1 MGYPKGHHETVI
13 STFKGG
19 IVHISHIIKI
29 LLYRNMKKFFSS
41 GNINKSKKFLG
52 NFYIDE
58 WYHNV
63 FFNFNTNK
71 FDITRE
77 KIIEEIEE
85 RCVDYYCIFT
95 ISVQKLFDE
104 INLPDEKKLYLLK
117 YYNEKLNI
125 SEKILKNNNNFD
137 IYIFSFKNKSDAL
150 LINFLFK

>member
-1 MGYPKGHHETVI
+1 
-13 STFKGG
+13 
-19 IVHISHIIKI
+19 
-29 LLYRNMKKFFSS
+29 MKKIFLLK
-41 GNINKSKKFLG
+41 NINKFKKFLG

-58 WYHNV
+58 WYHIV

-71 FDITRE
+71 FDITIE